1 MFTYLWQSALVL
13 TVLYI
18 PFQLLLR
25 KEHFFALNRAIL
37 LGILL
42 LSLALPLSRHTMPL
56 FVDNWLHPEVEM
68 EAAPFIPL
76 GEYQDWD
83 GDIIIEDG
91 DIEESTSI
99 EIHWTDLLFALW
111 LLGTTLFLAW
121 YSRGLWRL
129 YKILYDK
136 DNTREEL
143 TDGNTLLLTSYALP
157 SFSWMH
163 SIVISQEDYAENG
176 ETILLHE
183 RAHIA
188 HHHSFD
194 RLLLLVVQAIQW
206 WNPFVWLMA
215 DALSQVHEYQA
226 DLAVLNQGT
235 NATQYQLLL
244 IRKAAG
250 PAGLALVNGF
260 KRNKLKLRIV
270 MMNNMIKLRGAKSR
284 YLALLPVALLAFT
297 LTAKAQ
303 EKTSE
308 QEIES
313 VKVVGMGFQ
322 KDFEIRT
329 KGNTPDPLVLVE
341 GEVYEDWK
349 NIDPSIIESMTIY
362 KEDSDTVAHYS
373 AIYEAAKNGV
383 IMIELQ
389 EGKKQKPYKRKTVS
403 NEEANEQAFRDSLFA
418 SDSGRMFWLEQDE
431 EIKASLERPN
441 EPLIIKYIWVNENLC
456 SPRLISEEKLK
467 EYLANPDPDYE
478 VERFEPGDPNITGWY
493 LDHPNC
499 KNGVVIVHPKWK
511 IKTEESEKA
520 NEHAIQYIAD
530 VKAGRIKPRDN
541 DSFMLQDLDVAPE
554 FPNGGSFKNFI
565 NHNLRYPKSAAEK
578 GVQGTVIVEFH
589 IMKDGRIDYVK
600 SFSNET
606 NDKDLEAE
614 AVRVVSSMPK
624 WTPGKINGQDVNSS
638 MYVPIIFKLNS
649 PTEKKHTIGDMPY
662 TEDMLFVYDG
672 NVVNLSDIK
681 DLVPEECGI
690 NGMSLYRDGYYVE
703 QYIDKYPK
711 AKNGVVMINSFMKNS
726 ALFVIDG
733 EPMNFQTMR
742 QKYPEGL
749 SPIKYHINHKDA
761 ETIAKYSQYPE
772 AKNGVNVVI
781 TGKE

>member
-37 LGILL
+37 LGILF
-42 LSLALPLSRHTMPL
+42 LSLALPLSRHTMPR

-68 EAAPFIPL
+68 EAAPIIPL

-83 GDIIIEDG
+83 GDIIIENG
-91 DIEESTSI
+91 DIEEPTSI
-99 EIHWTDLLFALW
+99 EIHWTDLLIALW
-111 LLGTTLFLAW
+111 LIGTILFLAW
-121 YSRGLWRL
+121 HTRGLWRL
-129 YKILYDK
+129 YKVLHDK

-143 TDGNTLLLTSYALP
+143 ADGNTLLLTSSALP

-176 ETILLHE
+176 ETILTHE

-188 HHHSFD
+188 HHHSYD
-194 RLLLLVVQAIQW
+194 RLLLLVVQTIQW

-226 DLAVLNQGT
+226 DLAVLNKGI

-270 MMNNMIKLRGAKSR
+270 MMNNMIKLRGAKCR

-308 QEIES
+308 QETEP
-313 VKVVGMGFQ
+313 VKVVGVGFQ
-322 KDFEIRT
+322 KDFEIRI
-329 KGNTPDPLVLVE
+329 KDNTLDPLVLVE

-349 NIDPSIIESMTIY
+349 NIDPDIIESMTVY

-389 EGKKQKPYKRKTVS
+389 EGKKQKPYQRKTVS
-403 NEEANEQAFRDSLFA
+403 
-418 SDSGRMFWLEQDE
+418 
-431 EIKASLERPN
+431 
-441 EPLIIKYIWVNENLC
+441 
-456 SPRLISEEKLK
+456 SEE
-467 EYLANPDPDYE
+467 
-478 VERFEPGDPNITGWY
+478 
-493 LDHPNC
+493 
-499 KNGVVIVHPKWK
+499 
-511 IKTEESEKA
+511 A

-530 VKAGRIKPRDN
+530 VKAGRIKPREN
-541 DSFMLQDLDVAPE
+541 DSFMQQDLDVAPE
-554 FPNGGSFKNFI
+554 FPNGGSFKDFI

-606 NDKDLEAE
+606 NDTDLEAE
-614 AVRVVSSMPK
+614 AIRVVSSMPN
-624 WTPGKINGQDVNSS
+624 WTPGKINDMVVNSS
-638 MYVPIIFKLNS
+638 MYVPITFKLNS
-649 PTEKKHTIGDMPY
+649 PTEKKHTIGDTPY
-662 TEDMLFVYDG
+662 TEDMLIVYDG

-681 DLVPEECGI
+681 DLVPSECGI

-711 AKNGVVMINSFMKNS
+711 AKNGVVMINSFMKNTE
-726 ALFVIDG
+726 LWVIDG
-733 EPMNFQTMR
+733 EPMNSATMR
-742 QKYPEGL
+742 QKYPKGFYT
-749 SPIKYHINHKDA
+749 KYHIRHTDP

-772 AKNGVNVVI
+772 AKNGVNVVV
-781 TGKE
+781 TEAK

>member
-1 MFTYLWQSALVL
+1 MEALLTYLWQSAVVL
-13 TVLYI
+13 TILFI

-42 LSLALPLSRHTMPL
+42 LCLALPLSRHTMPM

-68 EAAPFIPL
+68 AEAAPFSPL

-83 GDIIIEDG
+83 GYIIIESG
-91 DIEESTSI
+91 DIEEPSSI

-111 LLGTTLFLAW
+111 LVGTILFLVW
-121 YSRGLWRL
+121 YSHGLWRL
-129 YKILYDK
+129 YKILHDK

-143 TDGNTLLLTSYALP
+143 ADGNTLLLASYTLP

-176 ETILLHE
+176 ETILSHE

-194 RLLLLVVQAIQW
+194 RLLLLVVQMLQW

-226 DLAVLNQGT
+226 DLAVLRQGF

-303 EKTSE
+303 VNTSE
-308 QEIES
+308 QKIETM
-313 VKVVGMGFQ
+313 K
-322 KDFEIRT
+322 
-329 KGNTPDPLVLVE
+329 
-341 GEVYEDWK
+341 
-349 NIDPSIIESMTIY
+349 
-362 KEDSDTVAHYS
+362 
-373 AIYEAAKNGV
+373 
-383 IMIELQ
+383 
-389 EGKKQKPYKRKTVS
+389 VS
-403 NEEANEQAFRDSLFA
+403 NEEANE
-418 SDSGRMFWLEQDE
+418 
-431 EIKASLERPN
+431 
-441 EPLIIKYIWVNENLC
+441 
-456 SPRLISEEKLK
+456 
-467 EYLANPDPDYE
+467 
-478 VERFEPGDPNITGWY
+478 
-493 LDHPNC
+493 
-499 KNGVVIVHPKWK
+499 
-511 IKTEESEKA
+511 
-520 NEHAIQYIAD
+520 HAIQYVAD
-530 VKAGRIKPRDN
+530 VKAGRIKPTDN

-554 FPNGGSFKNFI
+554 FPNGSSFMDFI
-565 NHNLRYPKSAAEK
+565 SHNLRYPKSAAEK
-578 GVQGTVIVEFH
+578 GVQGMVIVEFH

-638 MYVPIIFKLNS
+638 MYVPITFMLNS
-649 PTEKKHTIGDMPY
+649 TPVKHTIGDMPY
-662 TEDMLFVYDG
+662 TDDMLFVYDG

-690 NGMSLYRDGYYVE
+690 NWMSLKQEGYYVD
-703 QYIDKYPK
+703 QYISKYPK
-711 AKNGVVMINSFMKNS
+711 AKNGVVMINSWMKNS
-726 ALFVIDG
+726 SLWVIDG
-733 EPMNFQTMR
+733 EPMNYQTLS

-749 SPIKYHINHKDA
+749 PPTKYNIVHKDA

-772 AKNGVNVVI
+772 AKDGVNIII
-781 TGKE
+781 TDKK

>member
-1 MFTYLWQSALVL
+1 MTSMFTYLWQSALVL

-42 LSLALPLSRHTMPL
+42 LSLTLPLSRHTMPM
-56 FVDNWLHPEVEM
+56 FVDNWLHTEVDM
-68 EAAPFIPL
+68 VEAVPFSPL

-83 GDIIIEDG
+83 GYIIIESG
-91 DIEESTSI
+91 DIEEPSSI
-99 EIHWTDLLFALW
+99 EIHWTDLLIALW
-111 LLGTTLFLAW
+111 FLGTTVFLAW

-129 YKILYDK
+129 YKILHDK
-136 DNTREEL
+136 DNVREML
-143 TDGNTLLLTSYALP
+143 ADGNTLLLTLCVLP

-176 ETILLHE
+176 ETILTHE

-188 HHHSFD
+188 HNHSYD
-194 RLLLLVVQAIQW
+194 RLLLFVVQAVQW

-226 DLAVLNQGT
+226 DLAVLRQGF

-250 PAGLALVNGF
+250 PAGLSLVNGF

-284 YLALLPVALLAFT
+284 YVALLPVALLAFA

-303 EKTSE
+303 EPNQEVIQDKNNQVHSAVVNAFDESLLTS
-308 QEIES
+308 
-313 VKVVGMGFQ
+313 
-322 KDFEIRT
+322 
-329 KGNTPDPLVLVE
+329 
-341 GEVYEDWK
+341 GEDLLSQQDAE
-349 NIDPSIIESMTIY
+349 
-362 KEDSDTVAHYS
+362 
-373 AIYEAAKNGV
+373 
-383 IMIELQ
+383 
-389 EGKKQKPYKRKTVS
+389 
-403 NEEANEQAFRDSLFA
+403 FA
-418 SDSGRMFWLEQDE
+418 
-431 EIKASLERPN
+431 ASLQRPN
-441 EPLIIKYIWVNENLC
+441 D
-456 SPRLISEEKLK
+456 RLIMYYMKKNDDDEHLDSHILSEEKL
-467 EYLANPDPDYE
+467 EEFLANPKPDY
-478 VERFEPGDPNITGWY
+478 VIERYEPEDPNIPEY
-493 LDHPNC
+493 CLQHPNS
-499 KNGVVIVHPKWK
+499 KNGVVILHPKWK
-511 IKTEESEKA
+511 SKPAEQNVKIVGAGFMPPREKDHYTLEE
-520 NEHAIQYIAD
+520 
-530 VKAGRIKPRDN
+530 
-541 DSFMLQDLDVAPE
+541 LDMAPE
-554 FPNGGSFKNFI
+554 FPDGGNLKNYI
-565 NHNLRYPKSAAEK
+565 GRNLRYPKSAAEK
-578 GVQGTVIVEFH
+578 GIQGTVIVGFSV
-589 IMKDGRIDYVK
+589 MKDGSIAHVK
-600 SFSNET
+600 TVHNESFDKELET
-606 NDKDLEAE
+606 EAI
-614 AVRVVSSMPK
+614 RVVSSMPN
-624 WTPGKINGQDVNSS
+624 WIPGKINDQNVNTS
-638 MYVPIIFKLNS
+638 MYVPITFRLNS
-649 PTEKKHTIGDMPY
+649 TPVKHTIGDMPY

-672 NVVNLSDIK
+672 NVVNLSDIR

-690 NGMSLYRDGYYVE
+690 NGMSLYHDGYYVD

-726 ALFVIDG
+726 SLFVIDG

-772 AKNGVNVVI
+772 AKNGVNIII
-781 TGKE
+781 TDK

>member
-1 MFTYLWQSALVL
+1 MLTYLWQSALVL

-42 LSLALPLSRHTMPL
+42 LSLALPLSRHTMPQ

-68 EAAPFIPL
+68 EAAPIGPL

-83 GDIIIEDG
+83 GFIIIEDG
-91 DIEESTSI
+91 DIEEPTSI
-99 EIHWTDLLFALW
+99 EIHWTDLLIALW
-111 LLGTTLFLAW
+111 LLGTILFLAW

-129 YKILYDK
+129 YKVLHNK

-143 TDGNTLLLTSYALP
+143 TDGNTLLLTSGALP

-194 RLLLLVVQAIQW
+194 RLLLLVVQTIQW

-226 DLAVLNQGT
+226 DLAVLNQGI

-313 VKVVGMGFQ
+313 VKVVGVGFQ
-322 KDFEIRT
+322 KDFEIRI

-349 NIDPSIIESMTIY
+349 NIDPGIIESMTVY

-389 EGKKQKPYKRKTVS
+389 EGQKQKPYKRKTVS
-403 NEEANEQAFRDSLFA
+403 NEE
-418 SDSGRMFWLEQDE
+418 
-431 EIKASLERPN
+431 
-441 EPLIIKYIWVNENLC
+441 
-456 SPRLISEEKLK
+456 
-467 EYLANPDPDYE
+467 
-478 VERFEPGDPNITGWY
+478 
-493 LDHPNC
+493 
-499 KNGVVIVHPKWK
+499 
-511 IKTEESEKA
+511 A

-530 VKAGRIKPRDN
+530 VKAGRIKPREN
-541 DSFMLQDLDVAPE
+541 DSFMQQDLDVAPE
-554 FPNGGSFKNFI
+554 FPNGGSFMNFI

-638 MYVPIIFKLNS
+638 MYVPITFKLNS

-662 TEDMLFVYDG
+662 TEDMLFIYDG
-672 NVVNLSDIK
+672 NVVELEDIK
-681 DLVPEECGI
+681 DLPPSEIAIGSMQLLRNGEIYEEY
-690 NGMSLYRDGYYVE
+690 L
-703 QYIDKYPK
+703 QKYPK
-711 AKNGVVMINSFMKNS
+711 AKNGVVIMNSFS
-726 ALFVIDG
+726 RLDQLWVVDG
-733 EPMNFQTMR
+733 VPMTGEEIKVKYADDFPVQFQQLR
-742 QKYPEGL
+742 
-749 SPIKYHINHKDA
+749 KDA

-772 AKNGVNVVI
+772 AKNGVNIII

>member
-1 MFTYLWQSALVL
+1 MASLFYYLWQSALVL

-25 KEHFFALNRAIL
+25 KEHFFALNRVIL
-37 LGILL
+37 LSILL
-42 LSLALPLSRHTMPL
+42 LSLVLPLSRHTMPM

-68 EAAPFIPL
+68 EAALISPL

-91 DIEESTSI
+91 DIEEPSSI
-99 EIHWTDLLFALW
+99 EIHWTDLLIALW

-121 YSRGLWRL
+121 YSRGLWHL
-129 YKILYDK
+129 YKVLHDK

-143 TDGNTLLLTSYALP
+143 ADGNTLLLTSSALP

-183 RAHIA
+183 RAHIS

-194 RLLLLVVQAIQW
+194 RLLLLVVQTLQW
-206 WNPFVWLMA
+206 WNPFVWLLA
-215 DALSQVHEYQA
+215 DALTQVHEYQA
-226 DLAVLNQGT
+226 DLAVLRQGT

-260 KRNKLKLRIV
+260 KHNKLKLRIV
-270 MMNNMIKLRGAKSR
+270 MMNNMNKLRGAKSR
-284 YLALLPVALLAFT
+284 YLALLPVALLAFA

-308 QEIES
+308 QEIEP

-322 KDFEIRT
+322 KGFEIRI

-349 NIDPSIIESMTIY
+349 SIDPSIIETMTVY
-362 KEDSDTVAHYS
+362 KEDSDTVVHYS
-373 AIYEAAKNGV
+373 EIYEAAKSGV

-403 NEEANEQAFRDSLFA
+403 SEEANEQ
-418 SDSGRMFWLEQDE
+418 
-431 EIKASLERPN
+431 
-441 EPLIIKYIWVNENLC
+441 
-456 SPRLISEEKLK
+456 
-467 EYLANPDPDYE
+467 
-478 VERFEPGDPNITGWY
+478 
-493 LDHPNC
+493 
-499 KNGVVIVHPKWK
+499 
-511 IKTEESEKA
+511 
-520 NEHAIQYIAD
+520 AIQYIAD

-554 FPNGGSFKNFI
+554 FPNGGSFMNFI

-614 AVRVVSSMPK
+614 AIRVVSSMPN
-624 WTPGKINGQDVNSS
+624 WIPGKINGQDVNTS
-638 MYVPIIFKLNS
+638 MFVPITFRLNFT
-649 PTEKKHTIGDMPY
+649 PDKHTIGDMPY
-662 TEDMLFVYDG
+662 TEDMLFIYDG
-672 NVVNLSDIK
+672 NVVEFEAIK
-681 DLVPEECGI
+681 DLQPTEISIGSMQLLKNGEIYEEY
-690 NGMSLYRDGYYVE
+690 LK
-703 QYIDKYPK
+703 KYPK
-711 AKNGVVMINSFMKNS
+711 AKNGVVIMNSYSRKDQ
-726 ALFVIDG
+726 LWVVDG
-733 EPMNFQTMR
+733 VPMTGEEMEAKFADGGLAVKFQ
-742 QKYPEGL
+742 QV
-749 SPIKYHINHKDA
+749 HKDA
-761 ETIAKYSQYPE
+761 ETIDKYSQYPE
-772 AKNGVNVVI
+772 AKNGVNIII

>member
-1 MFTYLWQSALVL
+1 MASMFTYLWQSALVL

-25 KEHFFALNRAIL
+25 KEQFFALNRAIL

-42 LSLALPLSRHTMPL
+42 LSLALPLSRHTMPML
-56 FVDNWLHPEVEM
+56 LNNWGHPEVEM
-68 EAAPFIPL
+68 EAAPIIPL

-91 DIEESTSI
+91 DIEEPSSI
-99 EIHWTDLLFALW
+99 EIHWTDLLIALW
-111 LLGTTLFLAW
+111 LIGTTIFLAW
-121 YSRGLWRL
+121 HTRGLWRL
-129 YKILYDK
+129 YKVLHDK

-143 TDGNTLLLTSYALP
+143 TDGNHLLLTVESLP

-194 RLLLLVVQAIQW
+194 CLLLLVVQSIQW
-206 WNPFVWLMA
+206 WNPFVWLLA

-226 DLAVLNQGT
+226 DLAVLNQGI

-284 YLALLPVALLAFT
+284 YLALLPVALLAFA

-308 QEIES
+308 QEIEP

-322 KDFEIRT
+322 KDFEIRI

-349 NIDPSIIESMTIY
+349 SIDPSIIESMTVY

-373 AIYEAAKNGV
+373 EIYEAAKYGV

-389 EGKKQKPYKRKTVS
+389 EGQKQKPYQRKTVLS
-403 NEEANEQAFRDSLFA
+403 EEANEQA
-418 SDSGRMFWLEQDE
+418 
-431 EIKASLERPN
+431 
-441 EPLIIKYIWVNENLC
+441 
-456 SPRLISEEKLK
+456 
-467 EYLANPDPDYE
+467 
-478 VERFEPGDPNITGWY
+478 
-493 LDHPNC
+493 
-499 KNGVVIVHPKWK
+499 
-511 IKTEESEKA
+511 
-520 NEHAIQYIAD
+520 IQYVAD
-530 VKAGRIKPRDN
+530 VKAGRIQPKEN
-541 DSFMLQDLDVAPE
+541 DAFMLEDLDVAPE
-554 FPNGGSFKNFI
+554 FPNGGSFMNFI

-614 AVRVVSSMPK
+614 AIRVVSSMPN
-624 WTPGKINGQDVNSS
+624 WTPGKINDMDVNSS
-638 MYVPIIFKLNS
+638 MYVPITFKLNS

-690 NGMSLYRDGYYVE
+690 NGMSLYHDGYYVD

-711 AKNGVVMINSFMKNS
+711 AKNGVVMIDSFMKNS
-726 ALFVIDG
+726 SLFVIDG

-749 SPIKYHINHKDA
+749 PPVKYHINHKDA
-761 ETIAKYSQYPE
+761 ETIAKYRQYPE
-772 AKNGVNVVI
+772 AKNGVNIII